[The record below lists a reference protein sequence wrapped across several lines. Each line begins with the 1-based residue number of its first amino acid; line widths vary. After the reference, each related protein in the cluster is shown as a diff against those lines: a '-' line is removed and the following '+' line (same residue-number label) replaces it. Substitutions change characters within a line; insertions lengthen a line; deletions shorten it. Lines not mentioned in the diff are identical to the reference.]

1 MAAALEFWFQP
12 RTQPSSAQ
20 NGALRGVNGA
30 GSCQS
35 FSPACPQCRSVPSD
49 AAHAALAG
57 RPRRPRAAPLG
68 VALLDKSNSLTQEG
82 ERHHKGHF
90 LSLGRQ
96 GPFTCSFLQL
106 LWLLARKILQKNKL
120 QLRKKSLILWM
131 CCQREQ
137 EAALLQ
143 VVAWGGQDTEC
154 GDKSRPVH

>member
-1 MAAALEFWFQP
+1 MKQRGAQRRILTGAVRAGTENTTTQIGRSSTGSEAALTTAAALEFWFQP

-20 NGALRGVNGA
+20 HGALRGVNGA

-68 VALLDKSNSLTQEG
+68 VALLDKSNSLTHEG
-82 ERHHKGHF
+82 ARHHKGHF

-96 GPFTCSFLQL
+96 GPSTAPSCNCSACWQGKYC
-106 LWLLARKILQKNKL
+106 R
-120 QLRKKSLILWM
+120 RTS
-131 CCQREQ
+131 C
-137 EAALLQ
+137 
-143 VVAWGGQDTEC
+143 
-154 GDKSRPVH
+154 S